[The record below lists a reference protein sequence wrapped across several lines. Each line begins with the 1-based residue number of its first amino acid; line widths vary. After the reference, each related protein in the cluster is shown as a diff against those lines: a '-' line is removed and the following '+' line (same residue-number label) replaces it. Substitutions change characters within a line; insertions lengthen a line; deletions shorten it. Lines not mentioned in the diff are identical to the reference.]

1 MQQIR
6 FLAYKTAEAT
16 GELIENI
23 VVKPKTLPDVNSRNV
38 GEIVIL
44 PNKRKKIL
52 KELRQVL

>member
-23 VVKPKTLPDVNSRNV
+23 VVKPKTLPDVDSRNV
-38 GEIVIL
+38 REIVIST
-44 PNKRKKIL
+44 
-52 KELRQVL
+52 